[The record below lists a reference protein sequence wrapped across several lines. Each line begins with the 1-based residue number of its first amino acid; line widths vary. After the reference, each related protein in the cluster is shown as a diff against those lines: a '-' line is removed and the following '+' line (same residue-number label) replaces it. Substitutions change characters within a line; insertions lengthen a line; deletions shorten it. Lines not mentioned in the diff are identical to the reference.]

1 MRSKAKEIAR
11 GSARGSK
18 MQRGRDRARAEAAA
32 LDLSRKLA
40 RPIVLSGGPR
50 SRIKNAAMLIRDL
63 G

>member
-1 MRSKAKEIAR
+1 
-11 GSARGSK
+11 